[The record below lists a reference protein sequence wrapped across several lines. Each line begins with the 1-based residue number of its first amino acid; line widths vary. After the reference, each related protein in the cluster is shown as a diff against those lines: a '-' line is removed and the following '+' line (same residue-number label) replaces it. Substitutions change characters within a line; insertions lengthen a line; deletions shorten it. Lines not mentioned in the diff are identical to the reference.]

1 MSERHW
7 IAIQELCSCY
17 DLDPQVLVHF
27 AEEGLFTLYIE
38 RETGYLDAAEL
49 PEVECL
55 IRLFQRFAIP
65 AEGLDVIRHLRRQV
79 QELRTELQLAEHR
92 LAAARQLTLSRQT
105 R

>member
-7 IAIQELCSCY
+7 IAIQELCNWY
-17 DLDPQVLVHF
+17 ALDPQVLLDF

-38 RETGYLDAAEL
+38 QEVGYLDASEL
-49 PEVECL
+49 SEVESL

-79 QELRTELQLAEHR
+79 QELRTELVRAEHR
-92 LAAARQLTLSRQT
+92 LAAARQLTLSRQE